1 MGIVLTSN
9 AKFNPYTFDEVL
21 KPLAMATD
29 YYNTMY
35 DKMDEIQDKA
45 ALLKAYANENPQGK
59 VANTY
64 NSYMKSLEQE
74 MNSLVDNGLTPR
86 TRQRLSELKKAYSFQ
101 IRPIENAI
109 IKRDKL
115 AEEQRQLKAKDPSY
129 LFERIAKDI
138 DLQEFIDNPSADYGK
153 VFQGNMI
160 TAYVKN
166 FAQNFAKEV
175 IDTKEG
181 KQLLQQILPLQYK
194 LIEHRGFRADDILN
208 AFKNP
213 ETMPEIMNIAI
224 QRAIGAS
231 GVTKDW
237 SPGSYDRAME
247 YAKMGLPDFI
257 GGTSTNI
264 VKDDAGFARLNA
276 DLQDRNNAR
285 EHTRK
290 LEEIRASKEKGD
302 DDGDGLM
309 LSSISFLDT
318 SDKSVSK
325 SALKGLK
332 KGQDSLDAA
341 VFGKNGKA
349 NPLQVYREYQKILQQ
364 YPNEIVT
371 IGGKDMH
378 RTRYIQNPRRDT
390 EIQKLKKKYGIKRII
405 NAKEAK
411 ALEELDFDNKF
422 KNGITHYSQLDK
434 AYGAAAKY
442 KSAYSVN
449 LTDYKYVNRT
459 ALNNLNAL
467 ADNNNLEGNIYKV
480 DSTGKKGQPITD
492 LDDLELYDEDGNLKK
507 EITDVLYY
515 SFEPDYIM
523 IQLSGKKGGRYYVS
537 PSIFGSE
544 VENLIR
550 NTKPYINDKTDKT
563 VASTGVASALNR
575 MFNSVNPIPSGTDS
589 NLD

>member
-86 TRQRLSELKKAYSFQ
+86 TRQRLSELKKAYSSQ

-109 IKRDKL
+109 VKRDKL

-138 DLQEFIDNPSADYGK
+138 DLQEFIDNPSADYGN

-175 IDTKEG
+175 KDTKEG
-181 KQLLQQILPLQYK
+181 KQLLKQILPLQYQ
-194 LIEHRGFRADDILN
+194 LIEQRGFRADDILN

-237 SPGSYDRAME
+237 SPGSYDKAME

-257 GGTSTNI
+257 GQTSTNI
-264 VKDDAGFARLNA
+264 VKDDAGLARLHA

-285 EHTRK
+285 EHVRK
-290 LEEIRASKEKGD
+290 LEEIKASKKNDD
-302 DDGDGLM
+302 DDGNGLM

-341 VFGKNGKA
+341 VFGKDGKV
-349 NPLQVYREYQKILQQ
+349 NPLQVYRKYQKILQQ
-364 YPNEIVT
+364 YPDKIVT
-371 IGGKDMH
+371 TIVGNMPTYVK
-378 RTRYIQNPRRDT
+378 NSRRDK
-390 EIQKLKKKYGIKRII
+390 EIQKLKEKYGIKRII
-405 NAKEAK
+405 TAKEAK

-422 KNGITHYSQLDK
+422 KTGITHYSQLDK

-449 LTDYKYVNRT
+449 LTDYRYVNRT

-480 DSTGKKGQPITD
+480 DSTGKKGQSITD
-492 LDDLELYDEDGNLKK
+492 LDDLELYDKEGNLKR

-523 IQLSGKKGGRYYVS
+523 IQLGGKGGGRYYVS
-537 PSIFGSE
+537 PSIFGSQ

-550 NTKPYINDKTDKT
+550 DVKPRINDKTNKT
-563 VASTGVASALNR
+563 DVSIGVASALNKI
-575 MFNSVNPIPSGTDS
+575 FNSVNPIPSGTDS

>member
-86 TRQRLSELKKAYSFQ
+86 TRQRLSELKKAYSSQ

-109 IKRDKL
+109 VKRDKL

-194 LIEHRGFRADDILN
+194 LIEQRGFRAEDILN

-285 EHTRK
+285 EHARK

-302 DDGDGLM
+302 DNGDGLM

-318 SDKSVSK
+318 SNKSVSK

-341 VFGKNGKA
+341 VFGKNGKV
-349 NPLQVYREYQKILQQ
+349 NPLHVYREYQKILNNIPQVMT
-364 YPNEIVT
+364 NREEIAMRKVMEKY
-371 IGGKDMH
+371 G
-378 RTRYIQNPRRDT
+378 
-390 EIQKLKKKYGIKRII
+390 KYGIKRII
-405 NAKEAK
+405 TAKEAK

-422 KNGITHYSQLDK
+422 RNGITHYSQLDK

-492 LDDLELYDEDGNLKK
+492 LDDLELYDKDGNLEK
-507 EITDVLYY
+507 EISDVLYY

-550 NTKPYINDKTDKT
+550 NTKPYINDETDKT
-563 VASTGVASALNR
+563 AASIGVTSALNR

>member
-86 TRQRLSELKKAYSFQ
+86 TRQRLSELKKAYSSQ

-109 IKRDKL
+109 VKRDKL

-138 DLQEFIDNPSADYGK
+138 DLQEFIDNPSADYGN

-175 IDTKEG
+175 VDTKEG
-181 KQLLQQILPLQYK
+181 KQLLKQILPLQYE
-194 LIEHRGFRADDILN
+194 LIERRGFRADDILN

-237 SPGSYDRAME
+237 SPGSYDKAME

-264 VKDDAGFARLNA
+264 VKDDAGLARLHA

-285 EHTRK
+285 EHVRK
-290 LEEIRASKEKGD
+290 LEEIRASKKKGD
-302 DDGDGLM
+302 DDGDGPM

-318 SDKSVSK
+318 TDKSVSK

-341 VFGKNGKA
+341 VFGKNGKV
-349 NPLQVYREYQKILQQ
+349 NPLQVYREYQKLRSK
-364 YPNEIVT
+364 Y
-371 IGGKDMH
+371 
-378 RTRYIQNPRRDT
+378 
-390 EIQKLKKKYGIKRII
+390 LKKPSTSEEQNTKDAIKLSNDIEELKKRYGIKRII
-405 NAKEAK
+405 TAKEAK

-449 LTDYKYVNRT
+449 LTDYRYVNRT

-492 LDDLELYDEDGNLKK
+492 LDDLELYDKDGNLKK

-523 IQLSGKKGGRYYVS
+523 IQLGGKKGGRYYVS

-563 VASTGVASALNR
+563 AASIGVTSALIR

>member
-86 TRQRLSELKKAYSFQ
+86 TRQRLSELKKAYSSQ

-109 IKRDKL
+109 VKRDKL

-138 DLQEFIDNPSADYGK
+138 DLQEFIDNPSADYGN

-181 KQLLQQILPLQYK
+181 KQLLKQILPLQYE
-194 LIEHRGFRADDILN
+194 LIERRGFRADDILN

-237 SPGSYDRAME
+237 SPGSYDKAME

-257 GGTSTNI
+257 GQTSTNI
-264 VKDDAGFARLNA
+264 VKDDVGLARLHA

-285 EHTRK
+285 EHARK
-290 LEEIRASKEKGD
+290 LEEIRASKD
-302 DDGDGLM
+302 DDGDGDGLM

-318 SDKSVSK
+318 SGKSVSK

-332 KGQDSLDAA
+332 KGHDALDAA
-341 VFGKNGKA
+341 VFGKNGKV
-349 NPLQVYREYQKILQQ
+349 NPLQVYREYQKILNNI
-364 YPNEIVT
+364 PGTTT
-371 IGGKDMH
+371 IRAQRAIRKVMEKYG
-378 RTRYIQNPRRDT
+378 
-390 EIQKLKKKYGIKRII
+390 KYGIKRII
-405 NAKEAK
+405 TAQEAK

-422 KNGITHYSQLDK
+422 RNGITHYSQLDK

-467 ADNNNLEGNIYKV
+467 ADNNNLKGNIYKV

-492 LDDLELYDEDGNLKK
+492 LDDLELYDKDGKLKR

-537 PSIFGSE
+537 PSIFGGE

-550 NTKPYINDKTDKT
+550 DIKPRINDKTNKT
-563 VASTGVASALNR
+563 DVSIGVASALNR
-575 MFNSVNPIPSGTDS
+575 MFNSVNSIPSGTDS